1 MKRKEFKGRVYVLDG
16 VGAEFMGYILKLL
29 ELKDYWA
36 EFSSYTKCHLP
47 SVTSIAKEFYPP
59 DYEWIEDYDSK
70 VIHGGTYYHVQNMES
85 SLSEIRA
92 MIDRI
97 IDNDEDGFFAITA
110 DHGSTVGHKIQKR
123 DKSYQFDQSEHD
135 GRCYYNKDRQRI
147 EPSEDYIIYDDEAG
161 RQWVIALNQQSLYNN
176 SKYAVHGGAT
186 PEEVL
191 VPVIIVHKVKRAV
204 KHYRV
209 MAVNLKVSGLNRKIE
224 VKIHPVPRDVRVVLK
239 GKDGTD
245 VEMKWNGDGNVWT
258 GELRR
263 GIEQDIEI
271 VVDSQVSKFR
281 TIPQT
286 RMGDDLFDD

>member
-1 MKRKEFKGRVYVLDG
+1 M
-16 VGAEFMGYILKLL
+16 
-29 ELKDYWA
+29 
-36 EFSSYTKCHLP
+36 
-47 SVTSIAKEFYPP
+47 
-59 DYEWIEDYDSK
+59 
-70 VIHGGTYYHVQNMES
+70 
-85 SLSEIRA
+85 
-92 MIDRI
+92 
-97 IDNDEDGFFAITA
+97 
-110 DHGSTVGHKIQKR
+110 
-123 DKSYQFDQSEHD
+123 
-135 GRCYYNKDRQRI
+135 
-147 EPSEDYIIYDDEAG
+147 
-161 RQWVIALNQQSLYNN
+161 
-176 SKYAVHGGAT
+176 
-186 PEEVL
+186 
-191 VPVIIVHKVKRAV
+191 PVIIVHKGKRAV